1 MPILDNVTTKESRS
15 VWRAPDGQ
23 REIFELV
30 MDYKGSRFS
39 AKTYSKDISVIGWS
53 GSVETYEKPGK
64 MGAPTQT
71 FVKQPTKEDGF
82 TPSAGGGQK
91 PVARNMPS
99 DPFTMYLSYAKDITV
114 ALIAAGGDV
123 ASKKD
128 YTDFIDQTIIGAY
141 TLYDARPEARTK
153 HEAAMDQQIDQL
165 KTDPV
170 VEPTI
175 QDLND
180 ILGKDE

>member
-1 MPILDNVTTKESRS
+1 MPILDKVTTKESRS

-30 MDYKGSRFS
+30 MEYQGNLFG
-39 AKTYSKDISVIGWS
+39 AKTYSKDISVVGWS

-71 FVKQPTKEDGF
+71 FVKQPPKEDGF
-82 TPSAGGGQK
+82 TPNAGSGGQRAA
-91 PVARNMPS
+91 ARIMPS

-114 ALIAAGGDV
+114 ALIAASGV

-128 YTDFIDQTIIGAY
+128 YTDLIDQTITGAY
-141 TLYDARPEARTK
+141 ALYDARPEARAK
-153 HEAAMDQQIDQL
+153 HEETLAKKIDEL
-165 KTDPV
+165 KDPV
-170 VEPTI
+170 YEPTV

-180 ILGKDE
+180 LLGKEE